1 MVHIQMDGFR
11 AENRAV
17 EVKSPGSELAVAL
30 EQEFGVVEFK
40 GPEGDTP
47 IVYGGKQLA
56 PQVPATVRVPV
67 GKYEI
72 RTMQDGKILN
82 REDVEVTPLSRNVVT
97 VKKP

>member
-1 MVHIQMDGFR
+1 MIHIQMDGFR
-11 AENRAV
+11 AENRPV
-17 EVKSPGSELAVAL
+17 EVKSPGSELAVTL
-30 EQEFGVVEFK
+30 EQEFGTVEFK
-40 GPEGDTP
+40 GPDGDTA

-56 PQVPATVRVPV
+56 HQVPATVRVPV

-82 REDVEVTPLSRNVVT
+82 REDVEVTPLSKNVVT